1 MRLRV
6 RSIVA
11 VALSAVLALGFAG
24 ANGVGQEGD
33 WRSYGGDPGGG
44 RYSALAEIDRGN
56 VGRLKRAWTYHTG
69 DLDTSS
75 SVQPPAFESTPLALA
90 GVLFVST
97 QSGGVIALD
106 GDTGR
111 VVWTFVPPPRHGRS
125 KLPRD
130 VHRGVS
136 YWEAAD
142 GADRRILYGTPD
154 GRLIALDAGSG
165 RPKADFG
172 QGGMVDLRVG
182 VADAWPEAPLGV
194 SSPPAIYRDLVIT
207 GTHLQEYPALGPSGD
222 VRAFDVRTGALVWR
236 FQTVP
241 RSGQP
246 GQDTWEGDSGKDR
259 SGANVWSVI
268 SVDVERGLVFLPVG
282 SATYDFYGGD
292 RKGANLYANSLVAL
306 DAATGALRW
315 HFQTVHH
322 DVWDYD
328 LPAQPA
334 LVTVKRQGRDV
345 PAVVQVTKTGFVF
358 VLDRVTGQPLFPVE
372 EKPVPASTVPGE
384 ATWPTQPVPLRPP
397 PLVRQSITREQLSQV
412 TPDSARQCRE
422 LFDAAV
428 TGPLFTPPGAGLTLT
443 FPGTLGGA
451 NWSGAAFDSVRRR
464 LYVNVNEVGAM
475 GGLQALGPAAPVAYR
490 RSSPWG
496 EYPRFWDSN
505 RWPCQQPPWG
515 TLNAVDLDE
524 GVIAWRVPLGVVDAL
539 VERGLPPTGTPSL
552 GGAIATVGG
561 LVFIAGTNDARLR
574 AFDADSGKELWVDRL
589 EASGHATPMTYRGR
603 SGRQFVVIAAGGGGY
618 LSRTTSDVVAAYAL
632 PPP

>member
-1 MRLRV
+1 MRICV

-11 VALSAVLALGFAG
+11 VALPAAFALGFAG
-24 ANGVGQEGD
+24 ANGAGKEGD
-33 WRSYGGDPGGG
+33 WRSYGGDPGGR

-69 DLDTSS
+69 DLDAPS
-75 SVQPPAFESTPLALA
+75 SVQPPAFESTPLAVA

-111 VVWTFVPPPRHGRS
+111 VVWTFVPPPRPGRS

-154 GRLIALDAGSG
+154 GRLVALDAGSG
-165 RPKADFG
+165 LPKAGFG

-207 GTHLQEYPALGPSGD
+207 GTHLQEYPALGPAGD

-246 GQDTWEGDSGKDR
+246 GHETWEGDGGKDR

-292 RKGANLYANSLVAL
+292 RKGTNLYANSLVAL
-306 DAATGALRW
+306 DAATGRSDG
-315 HFQTVHH
+315 TS
-322 DVWDYD
+322 
-328 LPAQPA
+328 
-334 LVTVKRQGRDV
+334 RRC
-345 PAVVQVTKTGFVF
+345 
-358 VLDRVTGQPLFPVE
+358 
-372 EKPVPASTVPGE
+372 
-384 ATWPTQPVPLRPP
+384 
-397 PLVRQSITREQLSQV
+397 IT
-412 TPDSARQCRE
+412 TCG
-422 LFDAAV
+422 
-428 TGPLFTPPGAGLTLT
+428 TTT
-443 FPGTLGGA
+443 FPR
-451 NWSGAAFDSVRRR
+451 N
-464 LYVNVNEVGAM
+464 
-475 GGLQALGPAAPVAYR
+475 P
-490 RSSPWG
+490 RS
-496 EYPRFWDSN
+496 
-505 RWPCQQPPWG
+505 
-515 TLNAVDLDE
+515 
-524 GVIAWRVPLGVVDAL
+524 
-539 VERGLPPTGTPSL
+539 
-552 GGAIATVGG
+552 
-561 LVFIAGTNDARLR
+561 
-574 AFDADSGKELWVDRL
+574 
-589 EASGHATPMTYRGR
+589 
-603 SGRQFVVIAAGGGGY
+603 
-618 LSRTTSDVVAAYAL
+618 
-632 PPP
+632 